1 METSQ
6 PYRIY
11 TPEALGSAIRHYRQE
26 AGLTQE
32 ELAERAGLNRTYL
45 SDMVATLVVAV
56 VMTCMVVMAM
66 LICRRPPEDRGVRA
80 SGRQPVS
87 EPRGKGHGCLVFRT
101 FRRLQPVS

>member
-1 METSQ
+1 MAFVF
-6 PYRIY
+6 IIIF
-11 TPEALGSAIRHYRQE
+11 LILIFFGV
-26 AGLTQE
+26 LV
-32 ELAERAGLNRTYL
+32 
-45 SDMVATLVVAV
+45 VATLVVAV

-66 LICRRPPEDRGVRA
+66 LMCRRPPDDRGVRA

>member
-32 ELAERAGLNRTYL
+32 ELAERAGLNRL
-45 SDMVATLVVAV
+45 GLAGRFLRDRQ
-56 VMTCMVVMAM
+56 M
-66 LICRRPPEDRGVRA
+66 LRVQCRQYRVQEAACLASREDCGLARD
-80 SGRQPVS
+80 
-87 EPRGKGHGCLVFRT
+87 
-101 FRRLQPVS
+101 

>member
-1 METSQ
+1 
-6 PYRIY
+6 
-11 TPEALGSAIRHYRQE
+11 
-26 AGLTQE
+26 
-32 ELAERAGLNRTYL
+32 LAFVFIIIFLILIFFGVLVIL
-45 SDMVATLVVAV
+45 MVATLVVAV

-66 LICRRPPEDRGVRA
+66 LICRRPPDDRGVRA

>member
-45 SDMVATLVVAV
+45 SDL
-56 VMTCMVVMAM
+56 
-66 LICRRPPEDRGVRA
+66 
-80 SGRQPVS
+80 
-87 EPRGKGHGCLVFRT
+87 
-101 FRRLQPVS
+101 